1 MSKRELKKRVQAAIL
16 RVIDPMEELP
26 FLADLPIA
34 EAERVIEEFIA
45 EVQEE
50 CYQILS
56 SLDDSLLSML
66 TPPVLYATYRQHGV
80 SLSRETLLKLCEE
93 ILFDEAEIVCDVD
106 MELVAEAEEEEPPH
120 PYRKRGSSALLE
132 EKESPEDEEDE
143 QKMYLVT
150 MTL

>member
-1 MSKRELKKRVQAAIL
+1 MSKRELKKRVKAAVL
-16 RVIDPMEELP
+16 RVLDPMEELP

-34 EAERVIEEFIA
+34 EAERVIEEFIS

-56 SLDDSLLSML
+56 SLDSALLSML

-80 SLSRETLLKLCEE
+80 SLSRETLFKLCEE
-93 ILFDEAEIVCDVD
+93 ILFDETEIVCDVE
-106 MELVAEAEEEEPPH
+106 MEPIVEEESAS
-120 PYRKRGSSALLE
+120 PYAERE
-132 EKESPEDEEDE
+132 ELAILDGETPESEEDE

>member
-1 MSKRELKKRVQAAIL
+1 M

-34 EAERVIEEFIA
+34 EAERVIEEFIS

-50 CYQILS
+50 CFHILS
-56 SLDDSLLSML
+56 SLDDTLLSML

-80 SLSRETLLKLCEE
+80 SLSRETLFQLCEE
-93 ILFDEAEIVCDVD
+93 ILFDESEIVCDV
-106 MELVAEAEEEEPPH
+106 ELEAPILEEESSS
-120 PYRKRGSSALLE
+120 PYAGRENPALLE
-132 EKESPEDEEDE
+132 NRDAPEDEEDE

>member
-1 MSKRELKKRVQAAIL
+1 MSKRELKKRVKAAVL
-16 RVIDPMEELP
+16 RVLDPMEELP

-34 EAERVIEEFIA
+34 EAERVIEEFIS

-50 CYQILS
+50 CFSILS
-56 SLDDSLLSML
+56 SQDATLISMV

-80 SLSRETLLKLCEE
+80 SLSRETLFKLCEE
-93 ILFDEAEIVCDVD
+93 ILFDEAEIVCDVE
-106 MELVAEAEEEEPPH
+106 MEPIVEMEEESAS
-120 PYRKRGSSALLE
+120 PYADRE
-132 EKESPEDEEDE
+132 ELAVLDGETPESEEDD